1 MSESP
6 LKKRI
11 KKLES
16 RDESTMRY
24 LMPDGT
30 ITVLDERDAGLAMF
44 AAGVSNTIGEEIED
58 SDNTPADLRAV
69 VYGVRVDASG
79 KPV

>member
-1 MSESP
+1 MSESS

-16 RDESTMRY
+16 RDENTARY
-24 LMPDGT
+24 LMSDGT
-30 ITVLDERDAGLAMF
+30 ITVLDEKDAGLAAF
-44 AAGVSNTIGEEIED
+44 AAAVANVTGEEIED
-58 SDNTPADLRAV
+58 SDSTSAGLRAV
-69 VYGVRVDASG
+69 VHGVRVDASG